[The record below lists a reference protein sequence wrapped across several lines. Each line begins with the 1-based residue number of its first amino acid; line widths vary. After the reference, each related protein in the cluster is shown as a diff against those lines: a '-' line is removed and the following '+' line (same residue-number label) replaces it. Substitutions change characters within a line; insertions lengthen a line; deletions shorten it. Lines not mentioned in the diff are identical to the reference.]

1 MCIRDRNITR
11 DQGNIQIHFEAPLIE
26 INSHVLVCL
35 PLSVSAQ
42 LPSRGLVMSK
52 GTLNGVPFQSPLEP
66 DGKKSHWFKVEK
78 DMLKDAKAD
87 VGDSVSIEMEPVK
100 DFPEPIVP
108 SDVQAALKDASEVR
122 VVWDDIT
129 PLARWDWLRWIQG
142 TKNPETRT
150 HRIEVMLSK
159 IRNGKRNACCFNRSE
174 CTDPE
179 VSHRGMLLE
188 PAA

>member
-1 MCIRDRNITR
+1 MKAPKDL
-11 DQGNIQIHFEAPLIE
+11 GSIHLHFDAPLVE
-26 INSHVLVCL
+26 INSHVLVRI
-35 PLSVSAQ
+35 PLNVSSQ
-42 LPSRGLVMSK
+42 LPSRGLVMAK

-78 DMLKDAKAD
+78 NMLKDAKAD
-87 VGDSVSIEMEPVK
+87 VGDSVSVEIEPVK
-100 DFPEPIVP
+100 DFPEPKIP
-108 SDVQAALKDASEVR
+108 ADVQAALKDDLDVR
-122 VVWDDIT
+122 VVWEDIT

-188 PAA
+188 PK